1 MVRLEARELYRFF
14 HSGDS
19 ESFALRGVSLML
31 SAGEMVALVGPS
43 GSGKSTLLSCL
54 TGLEVPDGGAVFI
67 DGEAISR
74 RPEAVRARLRAK
86 HMGIMMQSGN
96 LFEHLTVADNIRL
109 QQWLAGVKGKGL
121 NFTEQL
127 GISDRAHRPPS
138 ELSGG
143 ETARAALAVA
153 LAAAAGIVICDE
165 PTAEVDS
172 GTERAIFD
180 VLRSERERGAAILVA
195 THSRALAEFSD
206 RLITIVDGRIK

>member
-31 SAGEMVALVGPS
+31 SAGEMVAFVGPS

-96 LFEHLTVADNIRL
+96 LFEHLTV
-109 QQWLAGVKGKGL
+109 
-121 NFTEQL
+121 
-127 GISDRAHRPPS
+127 
-138 ELSGG
+138 
-143 ETARAALAVA
+143 
-153 LAAAAGIVICDE
+153 
-165 PTAEVDS
+165 
-172 GTERAIFD
+172 
-180 VLRSERERGAAILVA
+180 
-195 THSRALAEFSD
+195 
-206 RLITIVDGRIK
+206 